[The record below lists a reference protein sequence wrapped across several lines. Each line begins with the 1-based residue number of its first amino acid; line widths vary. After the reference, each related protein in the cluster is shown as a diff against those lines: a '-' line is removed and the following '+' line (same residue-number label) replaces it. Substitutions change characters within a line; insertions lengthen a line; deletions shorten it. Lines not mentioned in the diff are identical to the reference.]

1 MHTTTAS
8 LAPASR
14 PIARQAT
21 LGLAAVGIGLLA
33 LADNLQLTDLR
44 LLHTFW
50 PMALVLLGLGKLFGS
65 RHGGLRIGGLALVIV
80 GSLLTAGHLGMLPAL
95 HLRQWWPLLPI
106 GAGVLLLLRTWHA
119 QR

>member
-1 MHTTTAS
+1 
-8 LAPASR
+8 
-14 PIARQAT
+14 
-21 LGLAAVGIGLLA
+21 
-33 LADNLQLTDLR
+33 
-44 LLHTFW
+44 
-50 PMALVLLGLGKLFGS
+50 MALVLLGLGKLFGS